1 MRTRV
6 PAPIAPI
13 ASAAPAAALVLF
25 LILVSILVST
35 GTALAA
41 PFQVAGPL
49 EGVTLRELARTGSI
63 TAITH
68 SNTPGAPQRLL
79 LALRDG
85 RVVIWDGSRI
95 LPQPLLDI
103 RPLVG
108 TAGEGGLLGL
118 AFHPAFNQNGLFF
131 VHYTNTA
138 DDTRLVRY
146 RTLPGNSNRADPAS
160 AVVLLAIDQP
170 FSNHNG
176 GQLSFG
182 PDGFL
187 YLGLGDGG
195 AAGDPQCRA
204 QRHESLLGKILRLD
218 VDRSEG
224 GRPYAIPADNP
235 FRNGPFLPEVWAVG
249 LRNPWRFSFDRAN
262 GDLWIGDVGQGEREE
277 INREPG
283 FTREGGFNWGWN
295 PMEGTLCFGGGNCP
309 GYVPA
314 CHQPPVAEPFLEYG
328 HDGGNCSVTGGFVYR
343 GRAQNFVGTYLF
355 GDFCSGRIWGYWTGI
370 GRSIVRELPERVR
383 LLTTF
388 GEDRD
393 GEIYL
398 GTSDGRLLRLE
409 AALLFDRVGL
419 FDPARSQFHLNAANT
434 AGPAAIRF
442 GFGRA
447 RSGWIPLAGDWD
459 GDGRDSVGFYDPRR
473 GLFRLRNA
481 LSPGVSDFLFRFGPA
496 NAGWLPVA
504 GDWNGDGRD
513 GVGLYDPEA
522 SVFHL
527 KNVLARGR
535 ADRVVAFGPPGA
547 GWLPVAGQFDFGPG
561 LQQEEVGLYDP
572 AAGVF
577 HLQANGSLGN
587 RFDRFGPPNSGWL
600 PVIGDWNGDG
610 RDGIGLYDPEESR
623 FHIQDFDR
631 PAQDFL
637 FGQANA
643 GWLPIAGAW

>member
-1 MRTRV
+1 MRMRTLIPSHRV
-6 PAPIAPI
+6 V
-13 ASAAPAAALVLF
+13 SAAAVVLLLALLPAVA
-25 LILVSILVST
+25 
-35 GTALAA
+35 ALAA

-49 EGVTLRELARTGSI
+49 SGVTLRELARPGSI

-68 SNTPGAPQRLL
+68 SNAPQRLY

-85 RVVIWDGSRI
+85 RVVIWDGSRV
-95 LPQPLLDI
+95 LPVPLLDI

-108 TAGEGGLLGL
+108 TEGEGGLLGL
-118 AFHPAFNQNGLFF
+118 ALHPRFAQNGLFF

-138 DDTRLVRY
+138 GDTRLARY
-146 RTLPGNSNRADPAS
+146 RTLAGNPDRADPAS
-160 AVVLLAIDQP
+160 AVTLLAVDQP

-204 QRHESLLGKILRLD
+204 QRRDSLLGKILRLD
-218 VDRSEG
+218 VDRSAG

-235 FRNGPFLPEVWAVG
+235 FRDGPFAPEVWAVG

-262 GDLWIGDVGQGEREE
+262 GDLWIADVGQGEREE
-277 INREPG
+277 IDRAANG
-283 FTREGGFNWGWN
+283 SGGINWGWS

-309 GYVPA
+309 GYVPSCNA
-314 CHQPPVAEPFLEYG
+314 AVLAPPLLEYG
-328 HDGGNCSVTGGFVYR
+328 HDDGNCSVTGGFVYR
-343 GRAQNFVGTYLF
+343 GRAQGLAGTYLF
-355 GDFCSGRIWGYWTGI
+355 GDFCSGRIWGS
-370 GRSIVRELPERVR
+370 RSENGSRVVREVAERAR

-409 AALLFDRVGL
+409 AAGMIDRVGL
-419 FDPARSQFHLNAANT
+419 FDPARSQFQLKAANA
-434 AGPAAIRF
+434 AGPAEIRF

-447 RSGWIPLAGDWD
+447 RSGWIPIAGDWD
-459 GDGRDSVGFYDPRR
+459 GDGRDSVGFYDPARA
-473 GLFRLRNA
+473 LFRLRNA

-504 GDWNGDGRD
+504 GDWDGDGRD
-513 GVGLYDPEA
+513 GVGLYDPDA

-527 KNVLARGR
+527 KNVLARGP
-535 ADRVVAFGPPGA
+535 ANRVVAFGPPGA
-547 GWLPVAGQFDFGPG
+547 GWLPVAGQFDPVPG
-561 LQQEEVGLYDP
+561 QEEIGLYDP
-572 AAGVF
+572 VAGVF
-577 HLQANGSLGN
+577 HLQTNGGSGGN
-587 RFDRFGPPNSGWL
+587 RFDRFGPADSGWL
-600 PVIGDWNGDG
+600 PLIGDWDGDG
-610 RDGIGLYDPEESR
+610 MDGIGLYDPAASR
-623 FHIQDFDR
+623 FHLHDLNR
-631 PAQDFL
+631 EPAQVFQ
-637 FGQANA
+637 FGPAGA
-643 GWLPIAGAW
+643 GWLPLAGDW